1 LVSAHGSDV
10 SPHIGGIYDE
20 PGSPRRT
27 SRLPHLEFKHE
38 REHAVRLLS
47 APPALIQVLPADQS
61 LSAAN
66 DPVRK
71 LLCQGLA
78 VVALS
83 SIGTAEAADYPPLDR
98 PAEPPAV
105 TGSDW
110 TGFYAGAHL
119 GFATGGS
126 AWTATGPAGSAPA
139 GSLDFFTPY
148 NGFSGAGSQFG
159 GLQAGYNY
167 MLGHLLVGGE
177 ADISFPST
185 IGNAQSLPSSGKG
198 VTGYGDGLEVFGT
211 VRGRIGYDANHWLYY
226 ATGGLAWTYD
236 ALTGAPVN
244 LGTLG
249 VGPGAVPTAFLGRIG
264 WTVGAG
270 IEVPIGAGWSAK
282 VEYLYEQLGRSSVT
296 FGPSGQTFMSD
307 VSMQEVRVG
316 LNAKLEAGPD
326 GKVPAASSFET
337 DDWAIHGQT
346 TFVSQYAPPFHAPY
360 RGANSL
366 DSNAGRE
373 TWDATLY
380 VGRRLWE
387 GAELWVDPEIDQG
400 FGLSNTLGIAG
411 FTSGEA
417 YKVGFSYPYLR
428 LPRMFVRQTIDLGG
442 DLQKVDS
449 DINQFAGQQTA
460 DRLVI
465 TIGKFSVVDIFDANK
480 YAHDPR
486 NDFLNW
492 SLVDTGT
499 FDYAADSWGYSY
511 GAAAEWYRG
520 NWTLRAGL
528 FDLSTIPNS
537 AELDPTF
544 RQFQMIYEIEHR
556 HELWG
561 EPGKIALD
569 GFLSRGRM
577 GSYDDALALAAATGT
592 TPNTADVRHYNSRPG
607 ISLNFEQQLVPNIG
621 LFGRFGWADG
631 NLEPY
636 EFTDI
641 DRTAAVGASFGG
653 KLWGRPDDTIGIAG
667 VVNSI
672 SSAHQAYL
680 DAGGLGILVG
690 DGQLPHPGPEQI
702 LETYYSLPVG
712 SWKVTPD
719 YQFVV
724 NPGYNRDR
732 GPVSVLSLRLR
743 TQF

>member
-1 LVSAHGSDV
+1 MG
-10 SPHIGGIYDE
+10 
-20 PGSPRRT
+20 R
-27 SRLPHLEFKHE
+27 F
-38 REHAVRLLS
+38 LLG
-47 APPALIQVLPADQS
+47 
-61 LSAAN
+61 SAALMTATLSDSARSGDLPN
-66 DPVRK
+66 PA
-71 LLCQGLA
+71 A
-78 VVALS
+78 VKAPGAVA
-83 SIGTAEAADYPPLDR
+83 AY
-98 PAEPPAV
+98 
-105 TGSDW
+105 DW
-110 TGFYAGAHL
+110 SGFYVGADV
-119 GFATGGS
+119 GFASGRSNWS
-126 AWTATGPAGSAPA
+126 ATQPGVPNLN
-139 GSLDFFTPY
+139 GSLDFFHT
-148 NGFSGAGSQFG
+148 FDASDGAGSQFG

-167 MLGHLLVGGE
+167 MFGPHLLVGAE

-185 IGNAQSLPSSGKG
+185 IGNAQSLPSTGNG
-198 VTGYGDGLEVFGT
+198 VTGYGDAVEVFGT
-211 VRGRIGYDANHWLYY
+211 VRGRIGYDTNHWLYY
-226 ATGGLAWTYD
+226 VTGGFAWTYD
-236 ALTGAPVN
+236 AFTGASVN

-282 VEYLYEQLGRSSVT
+282 VEYLYEQFGRSSVT
-296 FGPSGQTFMSD
+296 FEPSSQTFMSD
-307 VSMQEVRVG
+307 LSMQQVRVG

-326 GKVPAASSFET
+326 GKVPAASFFDT

-360 RGANSL
+360 SGANSL
-366 DSNAGRE
+366 NSNTGRE

-417 YKVGFSYPYLR
+417 YKVGYSYPYLR

-442 DLQKVDS
+442 DIRKVDS
-449 DINQFAGQQTA
+449 DINQFAWSQTA

-465 TIGKFSVVDIFDANK
+465 TIGKFSPVDIFDANK

-499 FDYAADSWGYSY
+499 FDYAADSWGYTY
-511 GAAAEWYRG
+511 GAAAEWYRA

-528 FDLSTIPNS
+528 FDLSIIPNS
-537 AELDPTF
+537 TELDPTF

-577 GSYDDALALAAATGT
+577 GSYDDALALAEATGT
-592 TPNTADVRHYNSRPG
+592 TPSTADVRHYTSRPG
-607 ISLNFEQQLVPNIG
+607 ISLNFEQQLMPNIG

-631 NLEPY
+631 SIEPY

-641 DRTAAVGASFGG
+641 DRTAALGASFGG

-667 VVNSI
+667 VVNGI
-672 SSAHQAYL
+672 SSASQAYL
-680 DAGGLGILVG
+680 NAGGLGILVG

-719 YQFVV
+719 YQFII

>member
-1 LVSAHGSDV
+1 MGRFLL
-10 SPHIGGIYDE
+10 GGA
-20 PGSPRRT
+20 
-27 SRLPHLEFKHE
+27 
-38 REHAVRLLS
+38 AVLNVTLT
-47 APPALIQVLPADQS
+47 D
-61 LSAAN
+61 
-66 DPVRK
+66 
-71 LLCQGLA
+71 LA
-78 VVALS
+78 R
-83 SIGTAEAADYPPLDR
+83 AADVPILVPLKAPD
-98 PAEPPAV
+98 ATTFDWWGFYLGGQIGYA
-105 TGSDW
+105 TGKSDW
-110 TGFYAGAHL
+110 SATQPGA
-119 GFATGGS
+119 ATNLR
-126 AWTATGPAGSAPA
+126 
-139 GSLDFFTPY
+139 GSLDLFNAFDAFD
-148 NGFSGAGSQFG
+148 GSGSQFG

-167 MLGHLLVGGE
+167 MLGPHLLVGGE

>member
-1 LVSAHGSDV
+1 MMNSDAVAAHRG
-10 SPHIGGIYDE
+10 
-20 PGSPRRT
+20 RRA
-27 SRLPHLEFKHE
+27 LILNLKCE
-38 REHAVRLLS
+38 REHAVRPLS
-47 APPALIQVLPADQS
+47 APRPLTQVLPVDQA
-61 LSAAN
+61 LCAAN
-66 DPVRK
+66 DPRRK
-71 LLCQGLA
+71 VLCQSLA

-83 SIGTAEAADYPPLDR
+83 FIGIAEAADYPPLGR
-98 PAEPPAV
+98 PADPQAV
-105 TGSDW
+105 DGSTW
-110 TGFYAGAHL
+110 TGFYAGAHV

-126 AWTATGPAGSAPA
+126 AWTVTGPAGVPSLA
-139 GSLDFFTPY
+139 GSLDFFNSY
-148 NGFSGAGSQFG
+148 NAFNGAGSQFG
-159 GLQAGYNY
+159 GFQAGYNY
-167 MLGHLLVGGE
+167 VLGPHLLVGGE

-185 IGNAQSLPSSGKG
+185 IGNAQSLPSSGNG
-198 VTGYGDGLEVFGT
+198 VTGYGDGVEAFGT

-226 ATGGLAWTYD
+226 VTGGLAWSYE
-236 ALTGAPVN
+236 AFTGAQVN

-249 VGPGAVPTAFLGRIG
+249 TSVAPGAVPTAFLGRLG
-264 WTVGAG
+264 WTIGAG

-282 VEYLYEQLGRSSVT
+282 VEYLYEQFGRSSVT
-296 FGPSGQTFMSD
+296 FAPSGQTFMSD
-307 VSMQEVRVG
+307 LSMQEVRVG
-316 LNAKLEAGPD
+316 LNAKLAAGPD
-326 GKVPAASSFET
+326 GKVPAASFFDT

-346 TFVSQYAPPFHAPY
+346 TFLSQYAPPFHAPY
-360 RGANSL
+360 SGANSL
-366 DSNAGRE
+366 NSNAGRE
-373 TWDATLY
+373 TSDATLY
-380 VGRRLWE
+380 IGRRLWE

-417 YKVGFSYPYLR
+417 YKVGYSYPYLR

-442 DLQKVDS
+442 DPQKVDS
-449 DINQFAGQQTA
+449 DINQFSGSQTA

-465 TIGKFSVVDIFDANK
+465 TVGKFSVVDIFDANR

-499 FDYAADSWGYSY
+499 FDYAADSWGYTY

-520 NWTLRAGL
+520 NWTLRAAL
-528 FDLSTIPNS
+528 FDLSIVPNS
-537 AELDPTF
+537 TELDPTF
-544 RQFQMIYEIEHR
+544 RQFQMVYEIEHR

-577 GSYDDALALAAATGT
+577 GSYDDALAFAAATGT
-592 TPNTADVRHYNSRPG
+592 TPSTADVRHYNSRPG
-607 ISLNFEQQLVPNIG
+607 ISLNFEQQLMPNIG

-631 NLEPY
+631 SIEPY

-641 DRTAAVGASFGG
+641 DRTAALGASFRG
-653 KLWGRPDDTIGIAG
+653 KLWGRPDDIIGIAG
-667 VVNSI
+667 VVNSL
-672 SSAHQAYL
+672 SSAGQAYL
-680 DAGGLGILVG
+680 NAGGLGILVG

-719 YQFVV
+719 YQFIV

-732 GPVSVLSLRLR
+732 GPVSILSLRLR

>member
-1 LVSAHGSDV
+1 MKSNLVVANRG
-10 SPHIGGIYDE
+10 
-20 PGSPRRT
+20 
-27 SRLPHLEFKHE
+27 HLAPILKLRHE
-38 REHAVRLLS
+38 REHAVPLLS
-47 APPALIQVLPADQS
+47 ASRPLTQGLRVDQTI
-61 LSAAN
+61 SAACE
-66 DPVRK
+66 PVRIS
-71 LLCQGLA
+71 LCQGVA
-78 VVALS
+78 VAVALS
-83 SIGTAEAADYPPLDR
+83 FIGTAEAADYPPLGR
-98 PAEPPAV
+98 PADSPIVA
-105 TGSDW
+105 GSDW
-110 TGFYAGAHL
+110 MGFYAGVHL
-119 GFATGGS
+119 GFATGGA
-126 AWTATGPAGSAPA
+126 AWTATGPAGSGPGMA
-139 GSLDFFTPY
+139 GSLDFFNPY

-159 GLQAGYNY
+159 GFQAGYNY
-167 MLGHLLVGGE
+167 RLGPHLVVGGE

-185 IGNAQSLPSSGKG
+185 IGSAQPLRSTGNG
-198 VTGYGDGLEVFGT
+198 VAGYGDSVEVFGT

-226 ATGGLAWTYD
+226 ASGGLAWTYD
-236 ALTGAPVN
+236 AFTGAPVN
-244 LGTLG
+244 LGPQG
-249 VGPGAVPTAFLGRIG
+249 VGLGAVPTAFLGRVG

-270 IEVPIGAGWSAK
+270 IEVPIGVGWSAK
-282 VEYLYEQLGRSSVT
+282 VEYLYEQFGRSSVT
-296 FGPSGQTFMSD
+296 FDPSGQIFMSD
-307 VSMQEVRVG
+307 LSMQEVRVG

-326 GKVPAASSFET
+326 GKLPAPSFFDA

-346 TFVSQYAPPFHAPY
+346 TLVSQYAAPFHTPY
-360 RGANSL
+360 SGANSL
-366 DSNAGRE
+366 NSNAGRE

-442 DLQKVDS
+442 DATKAEP
-449 DINQFAGQQTA
+449 DINQFGGSGTA
-460 DRLVI
+460 NRLVL
-465 TIGKFSVVDIFDANK
+465 TVGKFSVPDIFDTIS

-492 SLVDTGT
+492 SLVDAGT
-499 FDYAADSWGYSY
+499 FDYAADAWGFTY
-511 GAAAEWYRG
+511 GAALEWYQG

-528 FDLSTIPNS
+528 FDLSIVPNS
-537 AELDPTF
+537 TQLDPTF
-544 RQFQMIYEIEHR
+544 DQFQMVYELEHR
-556 HELWG
+556 HELFG
-561 EPGKIALD
+561 QPGKLAVL

-577 GSYDDALALAAATGT
+577 GRFDDAIAFAEENGT
-592 TPNTADVRHYNSRPG
+592 TPSTADVRTYTSRSG
-607 ISLNFEQQLVPNIG
+607 VNLNIEQQILPNLG
-621 LFGRFGWADG
+621 FFARAGFADG
-631 NLEPY
+631 NVEPY

-641 DRTAAVGASFGG
+641 DRTASAGLSLGG

-667 VVNSI
+667 VVNGI

-680 DAGGLGILVG
+680 NAGGLGILVG

-719 YQFVV
+719 YQFIV
-724 NPGYNRDR
+724 NPGYNRER
-732 GPVSVLSLRLR
+732 GPVSILSVRLR

>member
-1 LVSAHGSDV
+1 MG
-10 SPHIGGIYDE
+10 
-20 PGSPRRT
+20 R
-27 SRLPHLEFKHE
+27 F
-38 REHAVRLLS
+38 LLG
-47 APPALIQVLPADQS
+47 
-61 LSAAN
+61 SAA
-66 DPVRK
+66 
-71 LLCQGLA
+71 LMT
-78 VVALS
+78 VALS
-83 SIGTAEAADYPPLDR
+83 DSASSGDLPNPAAVKAPG
-98 PAEPPAV
+98 AV
-105 TGSDW
+105 AAYDW
-110 TGFYAGAHL
+110 SGFYVGADV
-119 GFATGGS
+119 GFAWGLTRPS
-126 AWTATGPAGSAPA
+126 GPNLN
-139 GSLDFFTPY
+139 GSLDFLHTFDAFD
-148 NGFSGAGSQFG
+148 GSGSQFG

-167 MLGHLLVGGE
+167 MLGPYLVLGGE
-177 ADISFPST
+177 VDISFPST
-185 IGNAQSLPSSGKG
+185 IGNAQSLPASGNG
-198 VTGYGDGLEVFGT
+198 VTGYGDAVEVFGT
-211 VRGRIGYDANHWLYY
+211 VRGRIGYDTNHWLYY
-226 ATGGLAWTYD
+226 VTGGLAWTYD
-236 ALTGAPVN
+236 AFTGAPVN

-249 VGPGAVPTAFLGRIG
+249 VGLGAVPTVFLDRIG

-270 IEVPIGAGWSAK
+270 IEVPIGTGWSAK
-282 VEYLYEQLGRSSVT
+282 VEYLYEQFGRSSVT
-296 FGPSGQTFMSD
+296 FEPSGQIFVSD
-307 VSMQEVRVG
+307 LSMQEVRVG
-316 LNAKLEAGPD
+316 LNAKLDVGPD
-326 GKVPAASSFET
+326 GKMPDASFFDT

-346 TFVSQYAPPFHAPY
+346 TLVSQYAPPFHAPY
-360 RGANSL
+360 SGANSL
-366 DSNAGRE
+366 NSNAGRE

-417 YKVGFSYPYLR
+417 YKVGYSYPYLR
-428 LPRMFVRQTIDLGG
+428 LPRMFVRQTIDLG
-442 DLQKVDS
+442 DDIQKVDS
-449 DINQFAGQQTA
+449 DINQFSGSQTA

-465 TIGKFSVVDIFDANK
+465 TVGKFSVVDVFDANRC
-480 YAHDPR
+480 AHDPR

-499 FDYAADSWGYSY
+499 FDYAADSWGYTY

-520 NWTLRAGL
+520 NWTLRAAL
-528 FDLSTIPNS
+528 FDLSIVPNS
-537 AELDPTF
+537 TELDPTF
-544 RQFQMIYEIEHR
+544 RQFQTVYEIEHR

-577 GSYDDALALAAATGT
+577 GSYDDALALAVATGT
-592 TPNTADVRHYNSRPG
+592 TPSTADVRHYTSRPG

-621 LFGRFGWADG
+621 LFGRIGWADG
-631 NLEPY
+631 NVEPY

-641 DRTAAVGASFGG
+641 DRTAALGASFGG
-653 KLWGRPDDTIGIAG
+653 KLWGRPDDIIGIAG

-690 DGQLPHPGPEQI
+690 DGQLPHPAPEQI
-702 LETYYSLPVG
+702 LETYYNLPVG

-743 TQF
+743 AQF